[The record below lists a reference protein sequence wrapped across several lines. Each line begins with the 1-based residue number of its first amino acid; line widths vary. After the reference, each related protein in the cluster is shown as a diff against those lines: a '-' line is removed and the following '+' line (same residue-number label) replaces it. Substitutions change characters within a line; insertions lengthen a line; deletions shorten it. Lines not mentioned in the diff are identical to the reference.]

1 MELVGLELVGYI
13 VDLVGIVNSYMSF
26 VVVDIV

>member
-1 MELVGLELVGYI
+1 MELGGLELVEYI